1 MVAQLGYRHRIATC
15 IEELDSVGIDMNAG
29 VNGAE
34 RVEVGEHIDQCLS
47 QNLEL
52 RAVFHIESLVVH
64 HEWSIHDEAQSPNH
78 NLKILPKVLLLW
90 DAIGIS
96 SSCFSHASARNLH
109 QVHPEKP
116 VSIYMI
122 EHALCINSFIEL
134 LGTQG
139 AQEVLFQLLCIVNS

>member
-15 IEELDSVGIDMNAG
+15 IEELDSVGVDMDAG

-78 NLKILPKVLLLW
+78 NLKNTPKGSLALGCDRYIEFVLLSRFCQESPP
-90 DAIGIS
+90 I
-96 SSCFSHASARNLH
+96 
-109 QVHPEKP
+109 HPKRR
-116 VSIYMI
+116 
-122 EHALCINSFIEL
+122 
-134 LGTQG
+134 T
-139 AQEVLFQLLCIVNS
+139 